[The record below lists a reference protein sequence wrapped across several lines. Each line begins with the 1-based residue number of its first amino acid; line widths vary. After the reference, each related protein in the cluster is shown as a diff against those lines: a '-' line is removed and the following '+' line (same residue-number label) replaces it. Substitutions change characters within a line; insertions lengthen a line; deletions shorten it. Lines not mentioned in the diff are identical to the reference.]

1 MTATAVRA
9 LAWVQ
14 WRLLVNG
21 LRGRR
26 RDTLERASRWLEVIT
41 PAVLAVLG
49 IPVLLLLTILGGVGG
64 FALARWP
71 DGRGTVETIASVVLL
86 FPLALVILR
95 PFLFGGRG
103 YLERSDLVRLL
114 PIRRSLLFNLE
125 FVRAVADPA
134 VLAFVAPLL
143 AVPCGALLA
152 GMGWLALA
160 AFAAGIAFLLALVA
174 IAGSVLVAAQ
184 LLLRD
189 RRRAEAVALIV
200 GVGVLAVNLA
210 FQFVGERRPPPQA
223 TPAGGSVRGAP
234 EPGPDRRN
242 IPVVLRVLPPFVY
255 AHALGSAA
263 SGRALASVGSIG
275 ALVFVAVGCYG
286 LAAPLRRHLLET
298 PARSIRKSRAREAEN
313 WALPFVSRPTAAVA
327 TVQLRTILRTVR
339 GRTGLIMAP
348 LLGVFFVLGFSQS
361 SGRHSPELLGTPLAM
376 MVVVILV
383 SLQSLA
389 ALSSNQ
395 FASDGRGL
403 PLLLLQ
409 PLSARTLVRGK
420 ILGIGVLQ
428 LACMLL
434 AMVPVAVLGPPAH
447 PSFWVTATLGGLAAL
462 ALLAPVSAVLSALF
476 PKQVDLSRWGRASN
490 PHATASL
497 VTFLATGLAV
507 VPLVLA
513 EVVASGL
520 WHRPW
525 LAPLLMAGWFVCAGV
540 TALLVLPLVE
550 RVLVSRRENLT
561 LAVLAD

>member
-14 WRLLVNG
+14 WRLLVNA

-41 PAVLAVLG
+41 PAVLVVLG
-49 IPVLLLLTILGGVGG
+49 IPVLLMLTILGGVGG

-71 DGRGTVETIASVVLL
+71 DSRGTVEMVVSVVLL
-86 FPLALVILR
+86 FPLILVTLR

-134 VLAFVAPLL
+134 VLLFVAPLL
-143 AVPCGALLA
+143 AVACGALLA
-152 GMGWLALA
+152 GTGRLALA
-160 AFAAGIAFLLALVA
+160 ALAAGIAFLLALVA
-174 IAGSVLVAAQ
+174 VAGSVLVAAQ

-210 FQFVGERRPPPQA
+210 TWFVEEPRRPPQT
-223 TPAGGSVRGAP
+223 TPVGEAMRGAP
-234 EPGPDRRN
+234 EPRPDEHKV
-242 IPVVLRVLPPFVY
+242 PVVLRVLPPFVY
-255 AHALGSAA
+255 AQALGHAA
-263 SGRALASVGSIG
+263 SGRTLASVGSIG
-275 ALVFVAVGCYG
+275 TLAFVAVGCYG
-286 LAAPLRRHLLET
+286 LAAPLRRRLLET
-298 PARSIRKSRAREAEN
+298 PAQSIRRTRTTRTES
-313 WALPFVSRPTAAVA
+313 WALPFVSRATAAVA
-327 TVQLRTILRTVR
+327 NVQLRTTLRTVR

-348 LLGVFFVLGFSQS
+348 LLAVFFVVGFSRL
-361 SGRHSPELLGTPLAM
+361 SGRHSLGLLGSPLAM
-376 MVVVILV
+376 TVVVVLV

-403 PLLLLQ
+403 PLLFLQ

-420 ILGIGVLQ
+420 FLGIGVLQ

-434 AMVPVAVLGPPAH
+434 AMLPVAVLGHPAN
-447 PSFWVTATLGGLAAL
+447 PSLWLAAVLGGVAAL
-462 ALLAPVSAVLSALF
+462 AILAPVSAALSALF

-497 VTFLATGLAV
+497 VNFMATGLAV
-507 VPLVLA
+507 APLVVA
-513 EVVASGL
+513 EILASGL
-520 WHRPW
+520 LHRPW
-525 LAPLLMAGWFVCAGV
+525 LAPLLMAGWLLIAGAAAV
-540 TALLVLPLVE
+540 LLFPLVE
-550 RVLVSRRENLT
+550 RIVAGRRENLT
-561 LAVLAD
+561 LAVLAE